1 MTHHN
6 EAILGMLSAALEKEE
21 RGRDFY
27 KKASESCVDRL
38 GKDMFKTLMI
48 DEGAHISRIKEIYGE
63 LQGGK
68 PWSDQWKKFKVE
80 NEDLKKLFQERMQK
94 LGPRVKGETGD
105 IDALSIGIEMEQGA
119 IKFYEESL
127 AKATDAMEKEFCEL
141 MLLEEKKHFAALQD
155 LKLYLQDPESWYSEL
170 ERHGYD
176 G

>member
-6 EAILGMLSAALEKEE
+6 EAIMAMLAAALEKEQ

-27 KKASESCVDRL
+27 KQASESCVDRP

-48 DEGAHISRIKEIYGE
+48 DEGAHISRIKEISDE

-68 PWSDQWKKFKVE
+68 AWSDQWKKFKVE
-80 NEDLKKLFQERMQK
+80 NDDLEKLFKERMQK
-94 LGPRVKGETGD
+94 LGPRAKGETGD
-105 IDALSIGIEMEQGA
+105 IEALSIGIEMELGA
-119 IKFYEESL
+119 VKFYEDSL

-141 MLLEEKKHFAALQD
+141 MLIEEKKHHAALQD
-155 LKLYLQDPESWYSEL
+155 LKLYLQDPESWYAEL